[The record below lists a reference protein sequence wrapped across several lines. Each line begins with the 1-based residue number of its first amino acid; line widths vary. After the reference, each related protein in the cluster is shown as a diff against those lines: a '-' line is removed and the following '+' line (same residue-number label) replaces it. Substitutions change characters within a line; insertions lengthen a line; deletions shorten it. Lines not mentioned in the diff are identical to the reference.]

1 MEAEMLKRVNR
12 QSIANF
18 VMSGSETLKFAEGS
32 FDERLRRGEKRIT
45 EYLDVL
51 KLTER
56 EKDELTLRESDLLDL
71 CFQEGLK
78 VGTLLIKNLVE

>member
-1 MEAEMLKRVNR
+1 MEGEMLKRLNR

-18 VMSGSETLKFAEGS
+18 IMDGSATLKFAEGN

-71 CFQEGLK
+71 YFQEGLK